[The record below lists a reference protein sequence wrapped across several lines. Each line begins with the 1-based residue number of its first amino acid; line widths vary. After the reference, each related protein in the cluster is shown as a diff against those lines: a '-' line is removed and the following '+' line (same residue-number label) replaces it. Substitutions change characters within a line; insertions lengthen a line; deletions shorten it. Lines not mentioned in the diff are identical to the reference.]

1 MSDYA
6 AFIDREQSRFKDELF
21 DFLRIPSVS
30 TSSEHKGDIQATAQW
45 LAERMREAGLIPEIL
60 ETPGHPVVLGEWR
73 EAGPDA
79 PTLLIYGHYD
89 VQPAEPLNE
98 WTTPAFEPDER
109 DGRIYAR
116 GAVDDK
122 GQAFMHLKALEAH
135 LKTTGSLPV
144 NVVMVVEGE
153 EEIGS
158 PNLTPFVKEH
168 QERLACDAVVISDS
182 DMFGPG
188 MPSLLFSLRGL
199 AYFELRVQGPS
210 SDLHSGSYGGPVVNP
225 GNALAKILTSLHNA
239 DGSVAID
246 GFYDDVVE
254 WDEGTRNLIRGL
266 PFKDE
271 VFLEEVGSTA
281 LDGGEEGYTAPEKLW
296 IRPTC
301 DVHGLLCGY
310 TGEGAKT
317 VLPAKAMAKV
327 SFRLVPDQ
335 DPDRVAEIFRAHIEK
350 ATPPGVTV
358 EVEDLHGGRP
368 WRAQLEG
375 HFFEAA
381 GRALERAFGVR
392 PLICGEGGSI
402 PIVVEF
408 EEILKAPA
416 VLMGFALPGCN
427 MHAPDEWLS
436 VENFEKG
443 IRAIA
448 DFYDEL

>member
-45 LAERMREAGLIPEIL
+45 LADRMREAGLTPEIM

-98 WTTPAFEPDER
+98 WTTPAFEPNER

-153 EEIGS
+153 EEVGS

-199 AYFELRVQGPS
+199 AYFELRIQGPS

-254 WDEGTRNLIRGL
+254 WDEGTRGLIREL

-281 LDGGEEGYTAPEKLW
+281 LCGGEDGYTTPEKLW

-301 DVHGLLCGY
+301 DVHGLLSGH

-350 ATPPGVTV
+350 VTPPGVTV

-381 GRALERAFGVR
+381 GRALERAFGVP

>member
-1 MSDYA
+1 MSDYE
-6 AFIDREQSRFKDELF
+6 AFIDREQFRFKEELF

-30 TSSEHKGDIQATAQW
+30 TSSEHKGDIQATAGW
-45 LAERMREAGLIPEIL
+45 LAERMRDVGLVPEIL

-122 GQAFMHLKALEAH
+122 GQLVMHLKALEAH
-135 LKTTGSLPV
+135 LKTAGSLPA

-158 PNLTPFVKEH
+158 PNLTPFVKTN

-199 AYFELRVQGPS
+199 AYFEIRVQGPR

-225 GNALAKILTSLHNA
+225 GNALAKILTSLHAA

-254 WDEGTRNLIRGL
+254 WDEETRRRIREL

-271 VFLEEVGSTA
+271 GFLEEVGSPA
-281 LDGGEEGYTAPEKLW
+281 LGGGEDGYTTPEKLW

-301 DVHGLLCGY
+301 DVHGLLSGY

-335 DPDRVAEIFRAHIEK
+335 DPERIADLFKAHIAM
-350 ATPPGVTV
+350 ATPAGVTV
-358 EVEDLHGGRP
+358 EIEDLHGGRP

-375 HFFEAA
+375 RFFEAA

-427 MHAPDEWLS
+427 AHAPNEWLS
-436 VENFEKG
+436 VENFETG

-448 DFYDEL
+448 AFYDEL